1 MIFSIH
7 QCFRLSWLRVKS
19 IRFGLMV
26 LLLLLLVLASD
37 HHAAL
42 AQGSTGPNNTPGSN
56 SGAANPADMYNTM
69 MYSCWVCPISAMM
82 VDVAYEMGQAMFDF
96 LGGNVRRLIAII
108 IALWVLLQAGKLLMP
123 FGALDSVG
131 GMANKIA
138 ARLAITLLVLT
149 ALDVRF
155 GFNFFND
162 YFFTPAISVGMRGGH
177 AMLEAV
183 FGGSDPMIVLQA
195 PYDQFNPLRKP
206 LRTVK
211 SGSGTTTEAV
221 VGPEGQVLECGNIR
235 FDGSTKDEKKANVK
249 NALNCQFYALQ
260 RAVGV
265 GIVAG
270 ISSMQKIQWTLP
282 PKGWDWLLAGFVMTL
297 IYGLGALL
305 VGLFMITYL
314 FRWLFIAV
322 IAPLAIAAYAL
333 PIGRAPLKICIS
345 GLIHSAI
352 GFIMI
357 NALIAISI
365 AMLSVGFTQS
375 LGSKPGSSA
384 PTDGGAVV
392 TDIIA
397 GPLSGQGNSNS
408 FAAPGYWI
416 MLTAGIVL
424 IMFARRIDDWA
435 GQYVQG
441 SFTVDIGKEM
451 AEEAVSKGK
460 MGAAG
465 AFGMLKKI

>member
-26 LLLLLLVLASD
+26 LLLMLLLGSD
-37 HHAAL
+37 PHAAL
-42 AQGSTGPNNTPGSN
+42 AQGSTGPNNTPGTN

-82 VDVAYEMGQAMFDF
+82 VDVAYEMSQAMFTF
-96 LGGNVRRLIAII
+96 LGSGVKKLIAII

-138 ARLAITLLVLT
+138 ARLGITLLVLT
-149 ALDVRF
+149 AL
-155 GFNFFND
+155 GNFNFFND
-162 YFFTPAISVGMRGGH
+162 YFFNPAISVGMRGGH

-221 VGPEGQVLECGNIR
+221 VGPEGKVLECGNIR
-235 FDGSTKDEKKANVK
+235 FDGSTKEEKKANVK

-314 FRWLFIAV
+314 FRWLFVAV

-345 GLIHSAI
+345 ALIHSAI

-375 LGSKPGSSA
+375 LGSKPGTSA

-424 IMFARRIDDWA
+424 IMFARRVDDWA
-435 GQYVQG
+435 GQYVSG

-451 AEEAVSKGK
+451 AEEAISKGK

>member
-26 LLLLLLVLASD
+26 LLLMLLLGSD
-37 HHAAL
+37 PHAAL
-42 AQGSTGPNNTPGSN
+42 AQGSTGPNNTPGTN

-82 VDVAYEMGQAMFDF
+82 VDVAYEMSQAMFTF
-96 LGGNVRRLIAII
+96 LGSGVKKLIAII

-138 ARLAITLLVLT
+138 ARLGITLLVLT
-149 ALDVRF
+149 AL
-155 GFNFFND
+155 GNFNFFND
-162 YFFTPAISVGMRGGH
+162 YFFNPAISVGMRGGH

-235 FDGSTKDEKKANVK
+235 FDGSTKEEKKANVK

-270 ISSMQKIQWTLP
+270 ISSMQKFQWGTP
-282 PKGWDWLLAGFVMTL
+282 PKAWDWWLAGFVMTL

-314 FRWLFIAV
+314 FRWLFVAV

-345 GLIHSAI
+345 ALIHSAI

-375 LGSKPGSSA
+375 LGSKPGTSA

-424 IMFARRIDDWA
+424 IMFARRVDDWA
-435 GQYVQG
+435 GQYVSG

-451 AEEAVSKGK
+451 AEEAISKGK

>member
-1 MIFSIH
+1 MIMTTAIH

-26 LLLLLLVLASD
+26 LLLMLLLGSD
-37 HHAAL
+37 PHAAL
-42 AQGSTGPNNTPGSN
+42 AQGSTGPNNTPGTN
-56 SGAANPADMYNTM
+56 SGAANPADMYNLM
-69 MYSCWVCPISAMM
+69 MYSCWICPISAMM

-149 ALDVRF
+149 AL
-155 GFNFFND
+155 GNFNFFND
-162 YFFTPAISVGMRGGH
+162 YFFNPAISVGMRGGH

-314 FRWLFIAV
+314 FRWLFVAV

-345 GLIHSAI
+345 ALIHSAI

-375 LGSKPGSSA
+375 LGSKPGTSA

-424 IMFARRIDDWA
+424 IMFARRVDDWA
-435 GQYVQG
+435 GQYVSG

-451 AEEAVSKGK
+451 AEEAISKGK